1 MFLKQR
7 DEDSLSLSLAQLF
20 CSILQQWVNPNV
32 GPSPKSKVGITHFQL
47 FCKFMVGR
55 VPEKWGRCQVEQ
67 VSCGYFK
74 SINPPLF
81 GEGPTVGITDSGKI
95 WHNNWGWGV
104 GKVIGRAPPSGQCL
118 PCFAEQLGLYAIL
131 SSATSADVCGA
142 ARRFRDV
149 TTLIDIKPNLSIGRR
164 HHLAFCIQ
172 PKPAESAVAAL
183 TRPLATER
191 Q

>member
-1 MFLKQR
+1 M
-7 DEDSLSLSLAQLF
+7 
-20 CSILQQWVNPNV
+20 PTV

-118 PCFAEQLGLYAIL
+118 PCFAEQLGSCLFVPGGQPTTKCIIRGMGASLAAADGVAGIFIIL
-131 SSATSADVCGA
+131 PRTGL
-142 ARRFRDV
+142 ARSVPRSV
-149 TTLIDIKPNLSIGRR
+149 
-164 HHLAFCIQ
+164 AF
-172 PKPAESAVAAL
+172 
-183 TRPLATER
+183 
-191 Q
+191 